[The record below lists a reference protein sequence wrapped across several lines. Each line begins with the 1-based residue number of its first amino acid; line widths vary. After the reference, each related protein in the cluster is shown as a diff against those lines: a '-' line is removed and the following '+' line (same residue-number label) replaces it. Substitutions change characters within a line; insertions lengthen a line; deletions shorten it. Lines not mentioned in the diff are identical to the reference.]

1 MEPSDRSWGI
11 TPVPDRLRTLSLLD
25 VGLLWGNL
33 GVSLLVLFTGTFLA
47 GLGLQRA
54 LLATVVGAVLGTAL
68 LGLAGLIGFERRLPG
83 MVLMRDPLGH
93 RGSYAPTGLNVAQN
107 LGWAVF
113 ELYVMSLAAS
123 ALTDQL
129 FGFEARWAW
138 VLVFGALT
146 AWLALAGPISFVRRY
161 VRRFAVW
168 AVAASLAYLVWW
180 ALDGADAGGLWSAP
194 GEGGIT
200 FWQGVDLTIAMAAS
214 WLPLAADYTRFS
226 RSRRAA
232 FWGTSAGY
240 FVPLVLLYGLGV
252 LLALSRGLAEPS
264 AIFTA
269 IAAGGAASALALLAL
284 TVDESDE
291 PFANVYSAAVSL
303 QNVVPWASQRLLV
316 VLVAGT
322 ADARRRRRRH
332 PRLRDVPAPA
342 RLLLRAA
349 LRRPRGRLPAGRRAA
364 GGRALE
370 RDRRLGGRIRPL
382 PVDPP
387 DRARRGGSTRPR
399 EFRVPETRPSAR
411 RCRRSRSPSPS
422 TQAYAPRMRHLGV
435 VGLVSLDRVDGGIPR
450 LGGVPVYAARALR
463 LLGAPAVMATKI
475 ADEDRP
481 RLSVLGVP
489 GGRAPGHA
497 DDRVPHRERR
507 QHAAHG
513 DRPARGSVHPR
524 GRERLA
530 LEGARR
536 RRLGARGGADTR
548 RLPR

>member
-11 TPVPDRLRTLSLLD
+11 SPVPDRLRTLSLLD

-68 LGLAGLIGFERRLPG
+68 LGLAGLIGFERRVPG

-129 FGFEARWAW
+129 FGFEARWLW
-138 VLVFGALT
+138 VLAFGALT
-146 AWLALAGPISFVRRY
+146 TWLALAGPISFVRRY

-180 ALDGADAGGLWSAP
+180 ALDGADARGLWSTS

-200 FWQGVDLTIAMAAS
+200 FWQGVDLTVAMAAS

-226 RSRRAA
+226 RTRRAA

-240 FVPLVLLYGLGV
+240 FIPLVLLYGLGV

-303 QNVVPWASQRLLV
+303 QNLIPWAPQRALV
-316 VLVAGT
+316 VLVAGVAT
-322 ADARRRRRRH
+322 LGAGVVDILAYETF
-332 PRLRDVPAPA
+332 
-342 RLLLRAA
+342 LLLLGSFFVPLFGVLAA
-349 LRRPRGRLPAGRRAA
+349 DFLLGPGRPADIRWSGIAAWATGFALFQWIHPTGPQWWVEQVLRLPGAGEATIGASLPAFALAFALYAGVRSAHAPVGHRRPRRA
-364 GGRALE
+364 
-370 RDRRLGGRIRPL
+370 
-382 PVDPP
+382 
-387 DRARRGGSTRPR
+387 
-399 EFRVPETRPSAR
+399 
-411 RCRRSRSPSPS
+411 
-422 TQAYAPRMRHLGV
+422 
-435 VGLVSLDRVDGGIPR
+435 
-450 LGGVPVYAARALR
+450 
-463 LLGAPAVMATKI
+463 
-475 ADEDRP
+475 
-481 RLSVLGVP
+481 
-489 GGRAPGHA
+489 
-497 DDRVPHRERR
+497 
-507 QHAAHG
+507 
-513 DRPARGSVHPR
+513 
-524 GRERLA
+524 
-530 LEGARR
+530 
-536 RRLGARGGADTR
+536 
-548 RLPR
+548 

>member
-1 MEPSDRSWGI
+1 MEPSERSWGI

-68 LGLAGLIGFERRLPG
+68 LGLAGLIGFERRVPG
-83 MVLMRDPLGH
+83 MVLMREPLGR

-138 VLVFGALT
+138 VLAFGALT

-180 ALDGADAGGLWSAP
+180 ALDGANVSGLWSASA
-194 GEGGIT
+194 EGGIT

-226 RSRRAA
+226 RTRRAA
-232 FWGTSAGY
+232 FWGTATGY
-240 FVPLVLLYGLGV
+240 FVPLVLLYALGV

-291 PFANVYSAAVSL
+291 PFANVYSAAVSI
-303 QNVVPWASQRLLV
+303 QNLVPWASQRVLV
-316 VLVAGT
+316 VLVAGIAT
-322 ADARRRRRRH
+322 LGAGVVDILAYETF
-332 PRLRDVPAPA
+332 
-342 RLLLRAA
+342 LLLLGSFFVPLFGVLAA
-349 LRRPRGRLPAGRRAA
+349 DFLLGPGRPVDVRWSGVAAWAAGFALFQWIHPTGPSWWVDLVARVPGAGEATFGASLPAFALAFALYA
-364 GGRALE
+364 GVRSAHA
-370 RDRRLGGRIRPL
+370 
-382 PVDPP
+382 PVGHR
-387 DRARRGGSTRPR
+387 RARR
-399 EFRVPETRPSAR
+399 A
-411 RCRRSRSPSPS
+411 
-422 TQAYAPRMRHLGV
+422 
-435 VGLVSLDRVDGGIPR
+435 
-450 LGGVPVYAARALR
+450 
-463 LLGAPAVMATKI
+463 
-475 ADEDRP
+475 
-481 RLSVLGVP
+481 
-489 GGRAPGHA
+489 
-497 DDRVPHRERR
+497 
-507 QHAAHG
+507 
-513 DRPARGSVHPR
+513 
-524 GRERLA
+524 
-530 LEGARR
+530 
-536 RRLGARGGADTR
+536 
-548 RLPR
+548 

>member
-1 MEPSDRSWGI
+1 MAPSDRSWGI

-47 GLGLQRA
+47 GLGLKRA

-68 LGLAGLIGFERRLPG
+68 LGLAGLIGFERRVPG

-138 VLVFGALT
+138 VLLFGALT
-146 AWLALAGPISFVRRY
+146 AWLALAGPISVVRRY

-168 AVAASLAYLVWW
+168 AVAASLGYLVWW
-180 ALDGADAGGLWSAP
+180 ALNGADAGGLWSAP

-200 FWQGVDLTIAMAAS
+200 FWQGVDLTVAMAAS

-232 FWGTSAGY
+232 FWGTSVGY

-269 IAAGGAASALALLAL
+269 IAAGGAASAFALLAL

-303 QNVVPWASQRLLV
+303 QNLVPWAPQRLLV
-316 VLVAGT
+316 VLVAGAAT
-322 ADARRRRRRH
+322 LGAGVVDILAYETFLLLLGSFFVPLFGVLAADFLLGVGRPADVRWSGIVAWAAGFALFQWIHPIGPGWWVDQVARIPGAGDATIGASLPAFALAFALYAGVRSAHAPLGRRR
-332 PRLRDVPAPA
+332 A
-342 RLLLRAA
+342 RL
-349 LRRPRGRLPAGRRAA
+349 AG
-364 GGRALE
+364 
-370 RDRRLGGRIRPL
+370 
-382 PVDPP
+382 
-387 DRARRGGSTRPR
+387 
-399 EFRVPETRPSAR
+399 
-411 RCRRSRSPSPS
+411 SR
-422 TQAYAPRMRHLGV
+422 
-435 VGLVSLDRVDGGIPR
+435 
-450 LGGVPVYAARALR
+450 
-463 LLGAPAVMATKI
+463 
-475 ADEDRP
+475 
-481 RLSVLGVP
+481 
-489 GGRAPGHA
+489 
-497 DDRVPHRERR
+497 
-507 QHAAHG
+507 
-513 DRPARGSVHPR
+513 
-524 GRERLA
+524 
-530 LEGARR
+530 
-536 RRLGARGGADTR
+536 
-548 RLPR
+548 

>member
-1 MEPSDRSWGI
+1 MEPSERSWGI

-68 LGLAGLIGFERRLPG
+68 LGLAGLIGFERRVPG

-138 VLVFGALT
+138 VLAFGALT

-180 ALDGADAGGLWSAP
+180 ALDGADARGLWSAP

-303 QNVVPWASQRLLV
+303 QNVFPWASQRALV
-316 VLVAGT
+316 VLVAGIAT
-322 ADARRRRRRH
+322 LGAGVVDILAY
-332 PRLRDVPAPA
+332 ATF
-342 RLLLRAA
+342 LLLLGSFFVPLFGVLAA
-349 LRRPRGRLPAGRRAA
+349 
-364 GGRALE
+364 
-370 RDRRLGGRIRPL
+370 D
-382 PVDPP
+382 
-387 DRARRGGSTRPR
+387 
-399 EFRVPETRPSAR
+399 F
-411 RCRRSRSPSPS
+411 
-422 TQAYAPRMRHLGV
+422 
-435 VGLVSLDRVDGGIPR
+435 
-450 LGGVPVYAARALR
+450 
-463 LLGAPAVMATKI
+463 LLGAARPVDVRWSGIAAWAAGFALFQWIHPIGPAWWVDQVARIPGAGDATI
-475 ADEDRP
+475 GASLPAFALAFALYAGVRSAHAP
-481 RLSVLGVP
+481 LGRR
-489 GGRAPGHA
+489 RA
-497 DDRVPHRERR
+497 
-507 QHAAHG
+507 
-513 DRPARGSVHPR
+513 
-524 GRERLA
+524 RLA
-530 LEGARR
+530 GSR
-536 RRLGARGGADTR
+536 
-548 RLPR
+548 